1 VRSYFGE
8 HRSSNSYLYKQI
20 RQARGMNYGDY
31 SYIEYFPR
39 GMFKTKP
46 DANLGRSSQIFQVWL
61 RPLRSNNDAHFATR
75 AAVYELDKLIAD
87 GMSEKNFQATRN
99 YLTNYAPQLV
109 ASQDQQLGYALDSE
123 FYQTDEFVKY
133 VRKQFAQLSLA
144 DVNRVIKENL
154 QTDDIQ
160 YVFISA
166 DGEDMKKRLL
176 SEQLSPLTYNSEKPA
191 ELLATDKII
200 ESYKLTLAVK
210 NIEVIAVDSVF
221 K

>member
-1 VRSYFGE
+1 
-8 HRSSNSYLYKQI
+8 
-20 RQARGMNYGDY
+20 M
-31 SYIEYFPR
+31 
-39 GMFKTKP
+39 
-46 DANLGRSSQIFQVWL
+46 
-61 RPLRSNNDAHFATR
+61 
-75 AAVYELDKLIAD
+75 
-87 GMSEKNFQATRN
+87 
-99 YLTNYAPQLV
+99 
-109 ASQDQQLGYALDSE
+109 
-123 FYQTDEFVKY
+123 
-133 VRKQFAQLSLA
+133 
-144 DVNRVIKENL
+144 IKENL